1 MATKLLALTEVLHIS
16 CNMGTHD
23 LPEMYACSPQAVHL
37 DFGHTFQANHSC
49 P

>member
-23 LPEMYACSPQAVHL
+23 LPEMYAYSPQAVHW
-37 DFGHTFQANHSC
+37 HTFQANHSC